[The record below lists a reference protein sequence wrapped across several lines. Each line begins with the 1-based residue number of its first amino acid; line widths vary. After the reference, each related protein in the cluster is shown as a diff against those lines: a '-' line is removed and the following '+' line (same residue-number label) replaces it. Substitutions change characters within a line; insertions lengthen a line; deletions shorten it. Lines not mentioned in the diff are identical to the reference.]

1 MSMTKSEI
9 AATLAEQVGITK
21 RQAKAFFEA
30 QAALAYKQA
39 KDQFVIPGIGK
50 LKVAEKA
57 ARDMKMTVGPLKG
70 QTVRLEKSQKLKFLI
85 ARSAKEAILGPK
97 KSPVKQTA

>member
-1 MSMTKSEI
+1 MAMTKSEI
-9 AATLAEQVGITK
+9 AAALAEQVGITK

-30 QAALAYKQA
+30 QAALAYEQA

-50 LKVAEKA
+50 LKLADKP

-70 QTVRLEKSQKLKFLI
+70 QTKRIEKSKKLKFLF
-85 ARSAKEAILGPK
+85 ARSAKEAILGTK
-97 KSPVKQTA
+97 KSPVKQAT

>member
-1 MSMTKSEI
+1 MPMTKSEI

-21 RQAKAFFEA
+21 KQVNLFFEA

-50 LKVAEKA
+50 LKVADKA
-57 ARDMKMTVGPLKG
+57 ARDMVMTVGPLKV
-70 QTVRLEKSQKLKFLI
+70 QIKRIEKSKKLKFLI
-85 ARSAKEAILGPK
+85 AKSAKEAILGPK
-97 KSPVKQTA
+97 K